1 VRATQKGGFKLDH
14 KEVLRRLAIGDTS
27 FLDAADYDGP
37 SGPDD
42 FRLDQK
48 TVAFAR
54 LGASVALC
62 ASTSGYQPHVD
73 AALAAGASP
82 ADVVGVLVAV
92 WATVGL
98 TRVVLA
104 APALGLAVG
113 YDPESALESQVSE

>member
-1 VRATQKGGFKLDH
+1 MDH

-27 FLDAADYDGP
+27 FLDDARYEGP
-37 SGPDD
+37 SDADGL
-42 FRLDQK
+42 RLDEK

-54 LGASVALC
+54 LGASVALG

-73 AALAAGASP
+73 AAIAAGASP
-82 ADVVGVLVAV
+82 ADVVGVLIAV
-92 WATVGL
+92 WPTVGL

-113 YDPESALESQVSE
+113 YDPESALESQSVE